1 MRFSIFLIV
10 LVHVSCL
17 VAIGQPIKKH
27 GPSEVYNVEDIIEG
41 KNGRLFLSAAGGLYY
56 SDDVGDTWQHVEASL
71 NTIYFHPYLSK
82 NYKNGDLYAWDLE
95 DGIFSTSDNGAT
107 WTPHFVPLPNND
119 KQVKALGIDGD
130 TLFIGTNN
138 GLYHAQGTDF
148 VKNPTAISA
157 LQNNEVTSIHVDGET
172 IVVGTKSNKIF
183 VSGDLGK
190 QWENKSNGLP
200 DGFEVRGFTAA
211 GSTWYVYSTMMGV
224 YKSTDRGSNWS
235 PKNTGLAV
243 SQAAKVFVDGDHLYV
258 AAYSYQNVYRSD
270 LGDGPWVLIDAGI
283 PDLVLPNTIYARGD
297 NIIVGGWHGVFK
309 SKNGGNAY
317 ERSQNGITDAFVLRS
332 LEVASDGTIW
342 ASGSHTGFYRMA
354 PGEETFSLL
363 PGFFWSGN
371 FGSALLMGD
380 VLPIVQ
386 DYKVTLY
393 NVVDKTWGLEYQPFN
408 VPLPDKFLQTNEG
421 IFLSSRTDGV
431 FRYTGS
437 TFWTPFNTGL
447 VSTAVTDLVDTGDKM
462 IAATEDGLYIRGA
475 ADPQWERI
483 SFSTQDQG
491 VRRLLIQGDRY
502 ILTANDFN
510 VYLSIDAGQNWKL
523 VQDLKSKGVTA
534 YAVADNDAL
543 YAAAFSAIFISLD
556 GGEHWVKRDLPRIEI
571 NSMVVKGEK
580 LFLGTLEQGIWS
592 TSLKIDQEIAFTNIP
607 ETINPDSPYTLS
619 ATTPSG
625 LPITYTVVSGPGSIQ
640 GNVLTPTGVGDIVV
654 RASQAGST
662 LYNPSATE
670 YTFRVETVT
679 GIENEQEVA
688 VKVYPN
694 PAGQTIHVVLGNMS
708 DNGSVR
714 LISPRG
720 QILHSGQVQGLVEI
734 PAANLPSGIYYLQY
748 SNSKTTITKKV
759 VKN

>member
-1 MRFSIFLIV
+1 
-10 LVHVSCL
+10 
-17 VAIGQPIKKH
+17 
-27 GPSEVYNVEDIIEG
+27 
-41 KNGRLFLSAAGGLYY
+41 
-56 SDDVGDTWQHVEASL
+56 
-71 NTIYFHPYLSK
+71 
-82 NYKNGDLYAWDLE
+82 
-95 DGIFSTSDNGAT
+95 
-107 WTPHFVPLPNND
+107 
-119 KQVKALGIDGD
+119 
-130 TLFIGTNN
+130 
-138 GLYHAQGTDF
+138 
-148 VKNPTAISA
+148 
-157 LQNNEVTSIHVDGET
+157 
-172 IVVGTKSNKIF
+172 
-183 VSGDLGK
+183 
-190 QWENKSNGLP
+190 
-200 DGFEVRGFTAA
+200 
-211 GSTWYVYSTMMGV
+211 
-224 YKSTDRGSNWS
+224 
-235 PKNTGLAV
+235 
-243 SQAAKVFVDGDHLYV
+243 
-258 AAYSYQNVYRSD
+258 
-270 LGDGPWVLIDAGI
+270 
-283 PDLVLPNTIYARGD
+283 
-297 NIIVGGWHGVFK
+297 
-309 SKNGGNAY
+309 
-317 ERSQNGITDAFVLRS
+317 
-332 LEVASDGTIW
+332 
-342 ASGSHTGFYRMA
+342 
-354 PGEETFSLL
+354 
-363 PGFFWSGN
+363 
-371 FGSALLMGD
+371 MGD